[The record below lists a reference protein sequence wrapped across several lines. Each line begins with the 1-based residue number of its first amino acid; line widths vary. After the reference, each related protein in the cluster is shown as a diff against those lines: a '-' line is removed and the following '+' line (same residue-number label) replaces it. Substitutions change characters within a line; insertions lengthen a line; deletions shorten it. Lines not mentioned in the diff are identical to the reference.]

1 MGRNG
6 FLVLSL
12 MLISCWGVSSPAQTR
27 KQVSRKPAQ
36 SATPAA
42 NSQSQQATITNEA
55 LIYQNDDFDAPVI
68 ATLKRGTV
76 YTISK
81 GKKGPFY
88 KIRVKPGTVG
98 WIADTDVKVGVHK
111 VATPK
116 AQKEMKPLFDPEK
129 ENDKKKKPF
138 FASRFRGFTLDY
150 IYYTEDTIGGTQSE
164 FMMFYGAKFYGFNT
178 LFDGEIYTESNILFS
193 PSAPKYYEDVTG
205 KSAGGFI
212 FITDFLFQTP
222 TPRGKDVI
230 TFYGFGPMLKYS
242 HFNLEVPDGNRTLNY
257 AADDMT
263 IGAVINLGFAARFNR
278 VAVRFDAKYYWEKT
292 QYYGL
297 GANVGLDF

>member
-1 MGRNG
+1 MSRNK
-6 FLVLSL
+6 FLFLLPLFVL
-12 MLISCWGVSSPAQTR
+12 CWGSYSSAQKREPAQNS
-27 KQVSRKPAQ
+27 QASA
-36 SATPAA
+36 ATPAA
-42 NSQSQQATITNEA
+42 NAQSQQATIVNEA
-55 LIYQNDDFDAPVI
+55 LVYQNDDFDAPVI
-68 ATLKRGTV
+68 ATVKRGGV
-76 YTISK
+76 YTISS
-81 GKKGPFY
+81 GKKGPFH

-98 WIADTDVKVGVHK
+98 WIADTDVKIGVHK
-111 VATPK
+111 VNTPK
-116 AQKEMKPLFDPEK
+116 QKKEMTPLFDPEK

-138 FASRFRGFTLDY
+138 FASRFRGLTLDY
-150 IYYTEDTIGGTQSE
+150 IYYTEDTVGGTQSE
-164 FMMFYGAKFYGFNT
+164 FMMFVGAKFYGFNT

-242 HFNLEVPDGNRTLNY
+242 HFNLEVPDGTRTLNY
-257 AADDMT
+257 AADDMS
-263 IGAVINLGFAARFNR
+263 IGAVINLGLAARFNR